1 MEKLTDKEVKKA
13 LAEIRANLAF
23 EGMILTEDE
32 LEVTEKV
39 LRGEMTSKEAI
50 DYYLKEAGIKSNEQ
64 P

>member
-1 MEKLTDKEVKKA
+1 MEKFTDKEVKKA

>member
-1 MEKLTDKEVKKA
+1 MGKLTDKEVKKA

>member
-39 LRGEMTSKEAI
+39 LRGEMTAKEAI